1 MSEREGRGVVIN
13 IASMY
18 GLVGA
23 APVTKATAY
32 AASKHAVMGMTK
44 SDAIFYAKDKIRINA
59 MCPGYTE
66 TPLLKSAAATGVMD
80 GEVEK
85 TPMGRFGTM
94 EEIADCIAFLAS
106 PMSSFMTGA
115 GLVADGGFTAQ

>member
-1 MSEREGRGVVIN
+1 ML
-13 IASMY
+13 

-23 APVTKATAY
+23 APATPATAY
-32 AASKHAVMGMTK
+32 AASKHAVMGLTK
-44 SDAIFYAKDKIRINA
+44 TDAIFYAKDKIRINA

-66 TPLLKSAAATGVMD
+66 TPLLKPASAKGAME
-80 GEVEK
+80 GEIKK
-85 TPMGRFGTM
+85 TPMGRLGMM
-94 EEIADCIAFLAS
+94 EEIADCITFLAS